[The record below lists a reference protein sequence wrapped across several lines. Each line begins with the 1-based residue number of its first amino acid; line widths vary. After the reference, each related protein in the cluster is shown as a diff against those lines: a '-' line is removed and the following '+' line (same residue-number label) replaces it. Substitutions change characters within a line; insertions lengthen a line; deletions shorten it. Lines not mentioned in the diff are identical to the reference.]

1 MSHAATNA
9 MQNPD
14 ILEQPAA
21 PLGVGLHAVVR
32 PPQPYY
38 NEDGVTIYCGD
49 NRALLPLMPDCD
61 LLLTDPPY
69 GIGADKNLRANKR
82 HGRAAT
88 ASRDYGHGAWDSST
102 PDKWVIEMAMSKCR
116 SHIIWGG
123 NYFGMPAAK
132 CWLVWDKENGN
143 NGYADCEL
151 AWTNLDMAVR
161 RIKYRWAGMLQENM
175 AEKEVRWHPTQKPA
189 PVMEWCLGHTEAT
202 SVLDPWMG
210 SGTTLIA
217 ARNRGIKAVGIEIN
231 ETYCQA
237 AVERLRQRVLVVA

>member
-1 MSHAATNA
+1 MKPTSA
-9 MQNPD
+9 PD
-14 ILEQPAA
+14 VTEQPESDARGS
-21 PLGVGLHAVVR
+21 LQRVVM

-38 NEDGVTIYCGD
+38 QADGVTIYCGD
-49 NRALLPLMPDCD
+49 NRALLPLMDNAD

-69 GIGADKNLRANKR
+69 GIGEGNAARIKSRSNLAK
-82 HGRAAT
+82 
-88 ASRDYGHGAWDSST
+88 SRDYGHTNWDAAT

-132 CWLVWDKENGN
+132 CWLVWDKENGAN
-143 NGYADCEL
+143 DFADCEL

-161 RIKYRWAGMLQENM
+161 RIRYRWAGMLQGNM
-175 AEKEVRWHPTQKPA
+175 AEKEVRWHPTQKA
-189 PVMEWCLGHTEAT
+189 TPVMEWCLGHTDAT

-210 SGTTLIA
+210 SGTTLVA

-231 ETYCQA
+231 EQYCQA
-237 AVERLRQRVLVVA
+237 AVERLRQRVLVAA